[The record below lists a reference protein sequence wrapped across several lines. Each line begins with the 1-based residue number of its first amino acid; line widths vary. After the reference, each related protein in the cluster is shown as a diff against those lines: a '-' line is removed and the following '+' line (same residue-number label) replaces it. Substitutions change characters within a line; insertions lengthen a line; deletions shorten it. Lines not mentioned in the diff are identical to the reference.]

1 MARSA
6 KLRAMASHPSGIPH
20 LDVDETHRRERAGDI
35 TLIDVRMP
43 QEWHETGLPQGSHRA
58 TLQDPAFL
66 SLVDEA
72 VNGDKTRAIA
82 FSCAVGG
89 RSLQAAVIAHQH
101 GYENVFN
108 VDGGFGAWHAAG
120 LPTDDA

>member
-1 MARSA
+1 MARGA

-20 LDVDETHRRERAGDI
+20 LDVDETHRRERAGEI

-43 QEWHETGLPQGSHRA
+43 QEWQDTGVPAGGHRA
-58 TLQDPAFL
+58 TLQDPEFL
-66 SLVDEA
+66 TKVSDIVD
-72 VNGDKTRAIA
+72 GDRTRPIA

-89 RSLQAAVIAHQH
+89 RSLQAAVIAHQN

-108 VDGGFGAWHAAG
+108 VDGGFGAWYQAE
-120 LPTDDA
+120 LPVDNA